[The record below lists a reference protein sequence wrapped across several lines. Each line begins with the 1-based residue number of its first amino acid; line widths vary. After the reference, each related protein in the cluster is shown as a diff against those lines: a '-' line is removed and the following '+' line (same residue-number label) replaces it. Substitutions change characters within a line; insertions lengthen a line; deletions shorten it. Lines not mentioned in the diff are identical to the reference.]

1 MRIVSDISTSRL
13 HYVLDYVFN
22 MRLGV
27 GYELCPPSES
37 AVEGAALYYTTQ
49 PQPERFSI
57 PYSGLLAETD
67 VWQFTPDLTFD
78 NGQPIIFADHSN
90 CTFKFDVFAAIFW
103 ILSRYEE
110 YLPFLPDNHGRF
122 SPSESFL
129 GRNGLLETPVVDQW
143 IMLIRKELQLRFPD
157 LQMNDEHFEFRP
169 TIDIDSPW
177 SYLHKGLIRN
187 AGGLLRDALKRD
199 FGLVAERIAVL
210 LRLRRDPFFTFD
222 YVEEIHRGLP
232 LKYFVL
238 VGRHGKFDKS
248 INPQNRAFRRFVRQL
263 CAKADVGL
271 HPSYAASLD
280 ENRFLTEKMD
290 FEQIAGVKCNE
301 SRQHFLRIILPQY
314 YQMLERIGITRD
326 YSFGFAANI
335 GFRAGTSRPFKF
347 YDLQNERT
355 TELSLQPLVMMDV
368 TMRNY
373 MELTP
378 QQAASRIESLVESIR
393 QTNGIFT
400 TLWHNQHFG
409 QTEWQEWTQLY
420 VDMLALLR

>member
-1 MRIVSDISTSRL
+1 MKIVSDISSPRL
-13 HYVLDYVFN
+13 RYVLDYVFN

-27 GYELCPPSES
+27 GYELCEP
-37 AVEGAALYYTTQ
+37 GACGDDGSALYYTVQ
-49 PQPERFSI
+49 PQPDRFSV
-57 PYSGLLAETD
+57 PCSGLLSETD

-78 NGQPIIFADHSN
+78 NGQPIIFADHSG

-103 ILSRYEE
+103 MLSRYEE
-110 YLPFLPDNHGRF
+110 YLPFLPDSHGRF

-143 IMLIRKELQLRFPD
+143 IMLIRNELRLRFPD
-157 LQMNDEHFEFRP
+157 LPLKKESFEFRP

-177 SYLHKGLIRN
+177 SYLHKGPIRN
-187 AGGLLRDALKRD
+187 AGGLFRDAARCNLA
-199 FGLVAERIAVL
+199 LVAERILVL
-210 LRLRRDPFFTFD
+210 FRLRRDPFFTFD
-222 YVEEIHRGLP
+222 YIDEIHQGLP

-248 INPQNRAFRRFVRQL
+248 VNPQNRAFRRFVRQL
-263 CAKADVGL
+263 CAQADVGL

-280 ENRFLTEKMD
+280 ENRFAFEKAD
-290 FEQIAGVKCNE
+290 FEQIAGAKCNE
-301 SRQHFLRIILPQY
+301 SRQHFLRIVLPQY
-314 YQMLERIGITRD
+314 YQMLERVGIATD

-347 YDLQNERT
+347 YDLQNEKA
-355 TELSLQPLVMMDV
+355 TELTLQPLVLMDV
-368 TMRNY
+368 TLRNY

-378 QQAASRIESLVESIR
+378 QQAASRIESLVEAIKL
-393 QTNGIFT
+393 TNGTFT

-409 QTEWQEWTQLY
+409 QTEWREWNKVY
-420 VDMLALLR
+420 VEMLGSLR

>member
-1 MRIVSDISTSRL
+1 MKIVSDISTPRL

-27 GYELCPPSES
+27 GYELCEP
-37 AVEGAALYYTTQ
+37 GACGDDGSALYYTVQ
-49 PQPERFSI
+49 PQPDRFSV
-57 PYSGLLAETD
+57 PCSGLLSETD

-78 NGQPIIFADHSN
+78 NSQPIIFADHSG

-103 ILSRYEE
+103 MLSRYEE
-110 YLPFLPDNHGRF
+110 YLPFLPDSHGRF

-129 GRNGLLETPVVDQW
+129 GRNGLLETPVVDQR
-143 IMLIRKELQLRFPD
+143 IMLIRNQLQRRFPD
-157 LQMNDEHFEFRP
+157 MPLKKESFEFRP

-177 SYLHKGLIRN
+177 SYLHKGPIRN
-187 AGGLLRDALKRD
+187 AGGLLRDAARCNLA
-199 FGLVAERIAVL
+199 LVAERILVL

-222 YVEEIHRGLP
+222 YIEEIHRGLQ

-248 INPQNRAFRRFVRQL
+248 VNPQNRAFRRFVRQL

-280 ENRFLTEKMD
+280 ENRFAFEKAD
-290 FEQIAGVKCNE
+290 FEQIAGAKCNE
-301 SRQHFLRIILPQY
+301 SRQHFLRIVLPQY
-314 YQMLERIGITRD
+314 YQMLERVGIATD

-347 YDLQNERT
+347 YDLQNEKA
-355 TELSLQPLVMMDV
+355 TELTLQPLVMMDV
-368 TMRNY
+368 TLRNY

-378 QQAASRIESLVESIR
+378 QQAAARIESLVASIK
-393 QTNGIFT
+393 QTNGTFT

-409 QTEWQEWTQLY
+409 QKEWCEWNKVY
-420 VDMLALLR
+420 VDMLGSLR

>member
-1 MRIVSDISTSRL
+1 MKIVSDISTPRL

-27 GYELCPPSES
+27 GYELCES
-37 AVEGAALYYTTQ
+37 GASPDDSAALYYTVQ
-49 PQPERFSI
+49 PQPDRFCVPS
-57 PYSGLLAETD
+57 SGLLAETD

-78 NGQPIIFADHSN
+78 NGQPVIFADHSG

-103 ILSRYEE
+103 MLSRYEE

-143 IMLIRKELQLRFPD
+143 IMLIRNELHLRFPD
-157 LQMNDEHFEFRP
+157 LQMKDEHFEFRP

-187 AGGLLRDALKRD
+187 AGGLVRDAARCD
-199 FGLVAERIAVL
+199 FALVVERILVL

-222 YVEEIHRGLP
+222 YIDEIHRGLP

-248 INPQNRAFRRFVRQL
+248 INPQNRTFRRFVRQL

-280 ENRFLTEKMD
+280 ENRFLTEKAY
-290 FEQIAGVKCNE
+290 FEQIASVKCNE
-301 SRQHFLRIILPQY
+301 SRQHFLRVVLPQY
-314 YQMLERIGITRD
+314 YQMLERVGITSD
-326 YSFGFAANI
+326 YSLGFAANI
-335 GFRAGTSRPFKF
+335 GFRAGTSRAFKF
-347 YDLQNERT
+347 YDLQNERVLNVT
-355 TELSLQPLVMMDV
+355 LQPLVMMDV
-368 TMRNY
+368 TLRNY

-378 QQAASRIESLVESIR
+378 QQASARIKSLVDAIK
-393 QTNGIFT
+393 QANGTFT

-409 QTEWQEWTQLY
+409 QPDWREWNQMY
-420 VDMLALLR
+420 VDMLGSLR

>member
-1 MRIVSDISTSRL
+1 MKIVSDISSPRL

-22 MRLGV
+22 MRLGIS
-27 GYELCPPSES
+27 YELCSPDTDS
-37 AVEGAALYYTTQ
+37 AGIWYTTQ
-49 PQPERFSI
+49 PQPDRFSV
-57 PYSGLLAETD
+57 PCSGLLSETD

-78 NGQPIIFADHSN
+78 NGQPIIFADHSG

-103 ILSRYEE
+103 MLSRYEE
-110 YLPFLPDNHGRF
+110 YLPFLPDSHGRF

-143 IMLIRKELQLRFPD
+143 IMLIRNELHQRFPD
-157 LQMNDEHFEFRP
+157 LSLKKESFEFRP

-177 SYLHKGLIRN
+177 SYLHKGPIRN
-187 AGGLLRDALKRD
+187 AGGLFRDAARCNLSM
-199 FGLVAERIAVL
+199 VAERILVL

-222 YVEEIHRGLP
+222 YIDEIHQGLP

-248 INPQNRAFRRFVRQL
+248 VNPQNRAFRRFVQQL

-280 ENRFLTEKMD
+280 ENRFAFEKAD
-290 FEQIAGVKCNE
+290 FEQIAGAKCNE
-301 SRQHFLRIILPQY
+301 SRQHFLRIVLPQY
-314 YQMLERIGITRD
+314 YQMLERVGIATD

-347 YDLQNERT
+347 YDLQNEKS
-355 TELSLQPLVMMDV
+355 TELTLQPLVMMDV
-368 TMRNY
+368 TLCNY

-378 QQAASRIESLVESIR
+378 QQAASRIESLVEAIKL
-393 QTNGIFT
+393 TNGTFT

-409 QTEWQEWTQLY
+409 QTEWREWNKVY
-420 VDMLALLR
+420 VDMLGSLR